1 MIDHYVAFPSFCH
14 CRGVTKGN
22 QGIQGNG
29 GIINIDDKNVN
40 LEMINISVAGGVKS
54 IWFLHKLPMLCEEQ
68 GLNKIEV
75 KLLGGL
81 EVMMVMK
88 NAEMAKNVLEDK
100 EHGLRRWFHKLRKG
114 STINRTGGK
123 RTWINIMGI
132 PISCWNEDTFKKIA
146 AIHGTILA
154 MSNCRLEG
162 NQSISCGR
170 VHIHT
175 YNKGLIKDE
184 LNIKVQ
190 RKLHRISVVEEVRD
204 ISKVDIQESSNS
216 RQACNLEK
224 EEVEMTDKNDI
235 QIDDERGDDKGE
247 SNNKGEDSSED
258 EEEGSEIKKNESDVG
273 PKEDERS
280 KNDSGRRLNEED
292 EGSRFFSEVK
302 VGQTFEDDVYL
313 SRNKR
318 SSETKEAHREC
329 NINECNE
336 VVNQRFATG
345 WLAEKR

>member
-1 MIDHYVAFPSFCH
+1 
-14 CRGVTKGN
+14 
-22 QGIQGNG
+22 
-29 GIINIDDKNVN
+29 
-40 LEMINISVAGGVKS
+40 MINISVAGGVKS
-54 IWFLHKLPMLCEEQ
+54 ICFLHKLPMLCEEQ

-81 EVMMVMK
+81 KVMMVMK

-100 EHGLRRWFHKLRKG
+100 EHGLRRWFHKLRKD

-132 PISCWNEDTFKKIA
+132 PISCWNEDMFKKIA

-247 SNNKGEDSSED
+247 SNNEGEDSSED
-258 EEEGSEIKKNESDVG
+258 EEEG
-273 PKEDERS
+273 
-280 KNDSGRRLNEED
+280 
-292 EGSRFFSEVK
+292 K

-313 SRNKR
+313 SKNKR

-329 NINECNE
+329 NINEVIRMAFELMRNETRCTGSIDGREHCNQFTCDAILE
-336 VVNQRFATG
+336 
-345 WLAEKR
+345 EDC